1 MPKNSVQTS
10 ITTIKLKMMRLKEK
24 EGGSTVVSSIKP
36 TGEKE
41 GTHTH
46 KKEKVLLVL
55 MIMLDYYYSFSEL
68 PCKPHFGFNSSC
80 NASFHNYL
88 HLNIIICWLY

>member
-55 MIMLDYYYSFSEL
+55 I
-68 PCKPHFGFNSSC
+68 
-80 NASFHNYL
+80 
-88 HLNIIICWLY
+88 